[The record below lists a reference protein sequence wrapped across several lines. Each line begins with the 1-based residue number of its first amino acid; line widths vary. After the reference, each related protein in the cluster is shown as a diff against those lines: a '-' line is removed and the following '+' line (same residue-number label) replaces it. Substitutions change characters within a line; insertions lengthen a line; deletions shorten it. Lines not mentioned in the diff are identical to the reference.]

1 MSTTANDILALARS
15 QIGVKEVPAGSNNV
29 KYNTAYYGSEVHGAA
44 YAWCCAFV
52 WWLFQQAGAAA
63 LFYGGGKTA
72 WCPAVESYA
81 KSRGQWV
88 TRDYQ
93 PGDCVLFDFSGKGI
107 AGHIGVVE
115 SVRADGIICIEGNT
129 STTSNDNGGA
139 VMRRTRYPRQ
149 IRGAFRPA
157 YSAERAES
165 EKDMSPAEVKTII
178 KENDPV
184 YATENDIPDW
194 GKSTVTKLV
203 ARKALQGSGTDAQ
216 GRVLLNIPNSML
228 RVLVINDRMGIYG

>member
-139 VMRRTRYPRQ
+139 VMRRTRYLRQ
-149 IRGAFRPA
+149 IRGALRPA
-157 YSAERAES
+157 YSAESAES
-165 EKDMSPAEVKTII
+165 EEDM
-178 KENDPV
+178 
-184 YATENDIPDW
+184 DI
-194 GKSTVTKLV
+194 SKL
-203 ARKALQGSGTDAQ
+203 TDAQ
-216 GRVLLNIPNSML
+216 VLELGDRYAALLAAQAVPKQAANAWAKAEAAGIMDGKRPNAPVKRDELAIIM
-228 RVLVINDRMGIYG
+228 DRAKLLG

>member
-129 STTSNDNGGA
+129 SLTSDDNGGA
-139 VMRRTRYPRQ
+139 VMRRTRYLRQ

-157 YSAERAES
+157 YSAESAES
-165 EKDMSPAEVKTII
+165 EDEKMLSYEDFKIYMGRYEAERAASPTYPEAQAAMNKAKAMGLMDGLRPNTPLTRGEFAII
-178 KENDPV
+178 ED
-184 YATENDIPDW
+184 
-194 GKSTVTKLV
+194 
-203 ARKALQGSGTDAQ
+203 RKGELD
-216 GRVLLNIPNSML
+216 
-228 RVLVINDRMGIYG
+228 